1 MAVSALLI
9 SADHTLVEGVTE
21 VVEAIADLDLH
32 VVSRTSDALA
42 RLRRGGTAMLLVH
55 LPADADVTQVTPLL
69 QFVAT
74 SGAATPTV
82 VITDVYRA
90 DQTLALLRQGT
101 ADCLGRPLDLHRL
114 AYLADT
120 LTLRARYLARLA
132 EPVAEGF
139 GEEELGEQERF
150 LYPRGGEMGR
160 VMGQVRTVAPQDTT
174 VLLGGE
180 TGTGKTCLARLIHR
194 LSSRRSQPFIV
205 VNCGSLAQNL
215 IESELFGHVKGAF
228 TGADRDRV
236 GKFEAV
242 GRGTLVLD
250 EIDALPLALQAKL
263 LRAVEERVFEPV
275 GSNRTLPVEARLIV
289 ASNRD
294 LEQEVEAGR
303 FRSDL
308 YYRFNV
314 VAFFLPPLR
323 ERQEIIPALA
333 RSFVEKFAGAGGR
346 PARDLSPE
354 VLRLLGKY
362 RWPGNVRELR
372 NAIERAVAL
381 CEGPAIRP
389 DDLPDAI
396 RAVEDT
402 PAACGPDVVL
412 ESSAVPA
419 TGTLGQ
425 AKESAEASRIR
436 EALRRHKNNRLR
448 AAAELGISRM
458 TLYKKLHRYG
468 LMLGT

>member
-1 MAVSALLI
+1 MPVSALLI
-9 SADHTLVEGVTE
+9 SADPTLVRSVAE
-21 VVEAIADLDLH
+21 VVNSVADLELDVAPRPAEGLGC
-32 VVSRTSDALA
+32 L
-42 RLRRGGTAMLLVH
+42 RGGVALLLVH
-55 LPADADVTQVTPLL
+55 LPAGADVGVVSPLL
-69 QFVAT
+69 HRVAA

-82 VITDVYRA
+82 VIADAYRPE
-90 DQTLALLRQGT
+90 DTLALLRQGA
-101 ADCLGRPLDLHRL
+101 ADCLGRPLDLRRL

-120 LTLRARYLARLA
+120 LTLRARYLAGRTA
-132 EPVAEGF
+132 PAADDF
-139 GEEELGEQERF
+139 AADELGGEERF

-160 VMGQVRTVAPQDTT
+160 LMKQVHTVAPQDTT

-194 LSSRRSQPFIV
+194 LSPRHDEPFVV
-205 VNCGSLAQNL
+205 VNCGSLAPNL

-236 GKFEAV
+236 GKFAAV

-275 GSNRTLPVEARLIV
+275 GTNKLLPVEARLVV

-294 LEQEVEAGR
+294 LEQEVRAGR
-303 FRSDL
+303 FRADL

-314 VAFFLPPLR
+314 IAFYLPPLR
-323 ERQEIIPALA
+323 ERQELIPALA
-333 RSFVEKFAGAGGR
+333 RAFVEKYTAAGDR
-346 PARDLSPE
+346 PARDLSAE
-354 VLRLLGKY
+354 ALTALVKY

-372 NAIERAVAL
+372 NAVERAVAL
-381 CEGPAIRP
+381 CPVPSIRP
-389 DDLPDAI
+389 DDLPDAV
-396 RAVEDT
+396 RDGECA
-402 PAACGPDVVL
+402 P
-412 ESSAVPA
+412 SAVVAAAVVAPA
-419 TGTLGQ
+419 PAGGTLGE
-425 AKESAEASRIR
+425 AKECAEASRIR

-468 LMLGT
+468 LMFGT